1 MIFRFAAASAIETA
15 LFPNFLSSG
24 VVPCMTLE
32 PVSRLCRPDGRE
44 TYMKRWRPIPGYEG
58 LYEISDL
65 GLVRSLK
72 RTVMRSNGSPMSIP
86 GRIRKTP
93 PNRGYPTLVLHR
105 GGFRENFAVHTLVA
119 LVFIGPRPPGTE
131 VAHWDGDPSNPR
143 LSNLR
148 YATPIENDSDKIRH
162 GTRSA
167 GERNGRSRLKK
178 SDIIEIRARVARGE
192 MQGVVRRDFSI
203 SSGHISLIVN
213 RKVWK

>member
-1 MIFRFAAASAIETA
+1 
-15 LFPNFLSSG
+15 
-24 VVPCMTLE
+24 
-32 PVSRLCRPDGRE
+32 
-44 TYMKRWRPIPGYEG
+44 MKRWRPIPGYEG

-65 GLVRSLK
+65 GRVRSLK

-192 MQGVVRRDFSI
+192 MQGVGNRIKLQRKNMIKRCNIAGIRSRSEGFGFILANGRCFMSGLPCRHLKFSTTVY
-203 SSGHISLIVN
+203 GKLA
-213 RKVWK
+213 